1 MDRRAALVCLFV
13 CVAWLFGTDRSI
25 ADDKNFSLSKLGVA
39 GEILALVPADLDAD
53 SLVDIMVFHKKGLPP
68 EESRWVSVFW
78 QAQDGT
84 YGTAPDQAWELDQN
98 ATVADVGNVDNDPEL
113 EVCYLTGGAVR
124 YYQMAGRAYSDVS
137 QELFPCSTLTVF
149 PSVNQVPVADFVR
162 DWDGH
167 PGDEVAVF
175 DFQGLDLYRKGAN
188 GSYATNAAMHIDLRT
203 RISAEGETT
212 ERDRISGVNASFR
225 FPDITIAD
233 QNGDG
238 LKDIIAT
245 IDDKVQV
252 YAQVSDGSFTSE
264 PTVTLDFDIRT
275 QEEKQSDNTEL
286 RTVVADLNNDS
297 YADALVTKT
306 TAKGLS
312 SLRSVINLYWGSPAG
327 YPQVPHQVIISEG
340 SISAVMNM
348 RDVNGDGDLDL
359 IMPSLKLSITAII
372 RILITRNIPITFN
385 IFLCHEGQRYS
396 DRPDFSKEVKFKID
410 FEGESDTQAM
420 TLDGDYNGDGIND
433 FVLATDNNRLSIY
446 LGSREEK
453 ELFSRKPA
461 SEVDA
466 DAFGEL
472 TAEDLNNDGF
482 SDMILHYPS
491 TKDKKGMVEVLVNRK
506 TVR

>member
-1 MDRRAALVCLFV
+1 M
-13 CVAWLFGTDRSI
+13 
-25 ADDKNFSLSKLGVA
+25 
-39 GEILALVPADLDAD
+39 
-53 SLVDIMVFHKKGLPP
+53 
-68 EESRWVSVFW
+68 
-78 QAQDGT
+78 
-84 YGTAPDQAWELDQN
+84 
-98 ATVADVGNVDNDPEL
+98 
-113 EVCYLTGGAVR
+113 
-124 YYQMAGRAYSDVS
+124 
-137 QELFPCSTLTVF
+137 F

-175 DFQGLDLYRKGAN
+175 NFQGLDLYRKDAG
-188 GSYATNAAMHIDLRT
+188 GKYATNAAMHIDLRT
-203 RISAEGETT
+203 RISAEGETA
-212 ERDRISGVNASFR
+212 ERDRISGVSASFH

-245 IDDKVQV
+245 IDDRLQV
-252 YAQVSDGSFTSE
+252 YPQLPDGSFTAE
-264 PTVTLDFDIRT
+264 PTANIDFDIRT
-275 QEEKQSDNTEL
+275 QEEKQREDPEL
-286 RTVVADLNNDS
+286 RTVVADLNNDG
-297 YADALVTKT
+297 YADALATKT
-306 TAKGLS
+306 TAQGLS
-312 SLRSVINLYWGSPAG
+312 SLRSVINLFWGSPTG

-340 SISAVMNM
+340 SISTVMNL

-385 IFLCHEGQRYS
+385 IFLCHDGRRYS

-420 TLDGDYNGDGIND
+420 TLDGDFNGDGIND
-433 FVLATDNNRLSIY
+433 FVLATDNDRLSIY

-461 SEVDA
+461 SEIDA
-466 DAFGEL
+466 DAFGQL
-472 TAEDLNNDGF
+472 LAEDLNNDGY
-482 SDMILHYPS
+482 SDMILHYPN

-506 TVR
+506 TVE